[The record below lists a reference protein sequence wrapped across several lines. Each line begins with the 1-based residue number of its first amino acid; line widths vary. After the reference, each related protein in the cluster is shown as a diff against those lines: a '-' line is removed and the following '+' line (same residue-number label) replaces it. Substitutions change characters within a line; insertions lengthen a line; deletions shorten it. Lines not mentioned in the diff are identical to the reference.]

1 MRAEIPPP
9 PVTPAQYRAM
19 RIRSA
24 LVLVIWLFEIG
35 LLLFWRWSFGLAV
48 PLGLVALCITLYD
61 APLMRRLAKE
71 KLMYPNG
78 RQQ

>member
-1 MRAEIPPP
+1 M
-9 PVTPAQYRAM
+9 
-19 RIRSA
+19 
-24 LVLVIWLFEIG
+24 IWLFEIG

-61 APLMRRLAKE
+61 APLMRRLAKG